1 MTRALAILAVIQ
13 LTIVGASHIVH
24 HRAWAEFFI
33 QLRTLGYRGVF
44 LHGLLC
50 LAFGSM
56 ILAFHPLWSGLPLVL
71 TLVGVLYVMKTVQC
85 FVLPGMSM
93 GSLNRVT
100 LERSHVFIGVGV
112 MFLVLALVMTVS
124 LVRSGG

>member
-1 MTRALAILAVIQ
+1 
-13 LTIVGASHIVH
+13 
-24 HRAWAEFFI
+24 
-33 QLRTLGYRGVF
+33 
-44 LHGLLC
+44 
-50 LAFGSM
+50 
-56 ILAFHPLWSGLPLVL
+56 VL

-100 LERSHVFIGVGV
+100 LERSRVFIGVGV

>member
-1 MTRALAILAVIQ
+1 MTRALAIFAVIQ
-13 LTIVGASHIVH
+13 LTIVGISHIVH

-44 LHGLLC
+44 LHGLLS

-71 TLVGVLYVMKTVQC
+71 TIVGVLYLMKTVQC

-100 LERSHVFIGVGV
+100 LERSRVFVGVGFV
-112 MFLVLALVMTVS
+112 FLAIALVTTIGLLRGS
-124 LVRSGG
+124 

>member
-1 MTRALAILAVIQ
+1 MTRALAIFAVIQ

-33 QLRTLGYRGVF
+33 HLRALRYRGVF
-44 LHGLLC
+44 LHGLLS

-56 ILAFHPLWSGLPLVL
+56 ILAFHPVWSGLPLVL
-71 TLVGVLYVMKTVQC
+71 TIVGVLYLMKTAQC
-85 FVLPGMSM
+85 FVLPAMSM

-100 LERSHVFIGVGV
+100 LERSRVFIGVGV
-112 MFLVLALVMTVS
+112 MFLVIALVTMLG
-124 LVRSGG
+124 LVL